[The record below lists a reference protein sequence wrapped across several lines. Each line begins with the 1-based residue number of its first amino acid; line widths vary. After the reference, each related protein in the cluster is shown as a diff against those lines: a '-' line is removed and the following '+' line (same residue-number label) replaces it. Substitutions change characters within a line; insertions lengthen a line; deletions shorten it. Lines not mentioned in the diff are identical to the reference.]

1 MKLYPAIDMKE
12 GRCVRLRQGQF
23 DQVKVYSDSPAQMA
37 ALWES
42 QGASFLHLVDLD
54 GALKGRS
61 VNAQCIREIVETVSI
76 PTELGGGIRSLD
88 DIQEVLDLG
97 VYRAII
103 GTKAVE
109 DPEMLREAVRRFGAE
124 HIAVGIDAKN
134 GMVAV
139 NGWEEVSQVSAME
152 LALRMKEMGVQT
164 IIYTDISRDGMLTGP
179 NVEATKQLSDATGL
193 DIVASGGVSCMEDL
207 RQIQKAGIHGAII
220 GKALYEERIDLAQAV
235 QELEAGSAPE

>member
-1 MKLYPAIDMKE
+1 MKLYPAIDIKD

-23 DQVKVYSDSPAQMA
+23 DQVKVYSDSPVEIA
-37 ALWES
+37 ALWQS
-42 QGASFLHLVDLD
+42 KGGSFLHLVDLD

-61 VNAQCIREIVETVSI
+61 ANADCIRQIVQTVQI
-76 PTELGGGIRSLD
+76 PTELGGGIRSLR
-88 DIQEVLDLG
+88 DIEEVLDLG

-109 DPEMLREAVRRFGAE
+109 DPRMLREAVKQFGAE

-139 NGWEEVSQVSAME
+139 NGWEQISQVSAMD
-152 LALRMKEMGVQT
+152 LALLMKDMGVRT

-179 NVEATKQLSDATGL
+179 NVEATKLLSDATGL
-193 DIVASGGVSCMEDL
+193 NVVASGGVSCMEDL
-207 RQIQKAGIHGAII
+207 RRIHWAGIHGAII
-220 GKALYEERIDLAQAV
+220 GKALYENRIDLAQAV
-235 QELEAGSAPE
+235 QEFER

>member
-1 MKLYPAIDMKE
+1 MKLYPAIDIKD
-12 GRCVRLRQGQF
+12 GRCVRLCQGLF
-23 DQVKVYSDSPAQMA
+23 DQVKVYYDSPADVA
-37 ALWES
+37 AMWES

-61 VNAQCIREIVETVSI
+61 ANADCIRQIVERIHI
-76 PTELGGGIRSLD
+76 PTELGGGIRTLQ
-88 DIQEVLDLG
+88 DIEDVLQLG

-109 DPEMLREAVRRFGAE
+109 DPEMLREAVARFGAE

-139 NGWEEVSQVSAME
+139 NGWEEVSQVSAMD
-152 LALRMKEMGVQT
+152 LALKMKEMGVQT

-179 NVEATKQLSDATGL
+179 NVEATKLLSDATGL
-193 DIVASGGVSCMEDL
+193 DVVASGGVSCMEDL
-207 RQIQKAGIHGAII
+207 RQIHRAGIHGAIM
-220 GKALYEERIDLAQAV
+220 GKALYEHRIDLVEAV
-235 QELEAGSAPE
+235 QEFER

>member
-1 MKLYPAIDMKE
+1 MKLYPAIDIKD

-23 DQVKVYSDSPAQMA
+23 DQVKVYSDSPAAMA
-37 ALWES
+37 AMAAGWES

-61 VNAQCIREIVETVSI
+61 ANAETIRQIIQTVKI
-76 PTELGGGIRSLD
+76 PTELGGGIRSLR
-88 DIQEVLDLG
+88 DIEEVLNLG

-109 DPEMLREAVRRFGAE
+109 DPELLREAVRQFGPE

-134 GMVAV
+134 GRVATQ
-139 NGWEEVSQVSAME
+139 GWEHTSEITAME
-152 LALRMKEMGVQT
+152 LAMQMKDMGVKT

-179 NVEATKQLSDATGL
+179 NVESTKRISDLGGL
-193 DIVASGGVSCMEDL
+193 DVIASGGVSCIGDL
-207 RQIQKAGIHGAII
+207 RRISQAGIHGAIM
-220 GKALYEERIDLAQAV
+220 GKALYEGRIDLREAV
-235 QELEAGSAPE
+235 NEFEGV

>member
-1 MKLYPAIDMKE
+1 MKLYPAIDIKD

-23 DQVKVYSDSPAQMA
+23 DQVKVYFESPAEVA

-42 QGASFLHLVDLD
+42 RGASFLHLVDLD

-61 VNAQCIREIVETVSI
+61 ANADCIRQIVEAVRI
-76 PTELGGGIRSLD
+76 PTELGGGIRSLR
-88 DIQEVLDLG
+88 DIEEVLNLG

-109 DPEMLREAVRRFGAE
+109 DPRMLRDAVRQFGAE

-139 NGWEEVSQVSAME
+139 NGWEQVSQISAMD
-152 LALRMKEMGVQT
+152 LALLMKDMGVRT
-164 IIYTDISRDGMLTGP
+164 IIYTDISRDGMLSGP
-179 NVEATKQLSDATGL
+179 NVEMTKLISDTTGL
-193 DIVASGGVSCMEDL
+193 DVVASGGVSCMEDL
-207 RQIQKAGIHGAII
+207 CRIHLAGIHGAII
-220 GKALYEERIDLAQAV
+220 GKALYEKRIDLAEAV
-235 QELEAGSAPE
+235 KEFER

>member
-1 MKLYPAIDMKE
+1 MKLYPAIDIKD
-12 GRCVRLRQGQF
+12 GRCVRLCQGLF
-23 DQVKVYSDSPAQMA
+23 DQVKVYYDSPADVA
-37 ALWES
+37 AMWES

-61 VNAQCIREIVETVSI
+61 ANADCIRQIVERIHI
-76 PTELGGGIRSLD
+76 PTELGGGIRTLQ
-88 DIQEVLDLG
+88 DIEDVLQLG

-109 DPEMLREAVRRFGAE
+109 DPEMLREAVARFGAE

-139 NGWEEVSQVSAME
+139 NGWEEVSQISAMD
-152 LALRMKEMGVQT
+152 LALKMKEMGVQT

-179 NVEATKQLSDATGL
+179 NVEATKLLSDATGL
-193 DIVASGGVSCMEDL
+193 DVVASGGVSCMEDL
-207 RQIQKAGIHGAII
+207 RQIHRAGIHGAIM
-220 GKALYEERIDLAQAV
+220 GKALYEHRIDLVEAV
-235 QELEAGSAPE
+235 QEFER